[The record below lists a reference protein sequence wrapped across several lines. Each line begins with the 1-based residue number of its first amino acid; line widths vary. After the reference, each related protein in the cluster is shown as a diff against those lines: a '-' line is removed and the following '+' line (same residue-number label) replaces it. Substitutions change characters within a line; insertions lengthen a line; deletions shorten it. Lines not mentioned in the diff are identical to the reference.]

1 MFHFFRCLLNSLF
14 STEKNRPQQLKHTP
28 LRTVHT
34 QTGITGKA
42 LLILFLAMSSLNA
55 QDVAE
60 SGVLDLRSFGFSES
74 EPIPLNG
81 EWEFYW
87 KELIDFKETSRE
99 VEYREFPHMWQN
111 EEELSS
117 FGFAS
122 YRLKILLPKN
132 YPALAF
138 TIPDMYTAYSFY
150 VDSVLIASNGVV
162 GKTKETHVPKWVP
175 RTIPLDQFNKES
187 IEIVLHISNFE
198 HKKGGARLPIY
209 FGSEVKLVEKREKK
223 LGYAFILTGSLIM
236 GGLFFFGLY
245 LFGRDEKPILY
256 FSLFCICYSYRV
268 FGTELYPLH
277 LFMENVSWIIT
288 LKAEYIT
295 LYLSPVFFGLFVRHL
310 YEEESSKKIIYGLN
324 SFFLALAII
333 ALLTPAYYFTQL
345 INVFFSVMPI
355 YILYASWVF
364 FKAVFNRNES
374 AKYAIASGIV
384 IFMVFI
390 HNLLEYFVIIQEN
403 LLLNLIGYMLF
414 FFLQSLILSNRFG
427 SSLRKAKEKA
437 EQASIAKSQFLST
450 MGHELRT
457 PLNAIIGFSELLADS
472 KSNEDRI
479 EFSNII
485 KKSGESLLGVINNI
499 LDFSKIDTG
508 NTEIDF
514 EKVQLEEFLKD
525 TIQILSALNESN
537 KVELLSKY
545 SVGVEKHFMI
555 DPVRLR
561 QVLINLIGNA
571 LKFTEEGEIIV
582 EVKEHKDSSSKSNLV
597 FSIKDTG
604 VGIPD
609 DKMNLLFKEFSQID
623 SAKNRRYSGSGLG
636 LAISKRL
643 VHQMGGD
650 IWVENNHTQGA
661 TFSFTI
667 QAEQLKIVDYEK
679 KELAPIVTDSKKSIS
694 RILLA
699 EDNIFNQKVAEKML
713 ERIGYEVEIVN
724 NGFEAVEKSSNNE
737 YDLILMDMEMPGL
750 DGIEA
755 ARQILN
761 NDTIKNKPVII
772 SMTANVSPEDK
783 ERCLEAGM
791 VDFISKPVTLEVL
804 NGTIKKY
811 LGG

>member
-1 MFHFFRCLLNSLF
+1 MQR
-14 STEKNRPQQLKHTP
+14 K
-28 LRTVHT
+28 
-34 QTGITGKA
+34 TGVIGKI
-42 LLILFLAMSSLNA
+42 LLILFFSISSLNA
-55 QDVAE
+55 QEVAE
-60 SGVLDLRSFGFSES
+60 SGVIDLRGTDFTES

-81 EWEFYW
+81 EWEFFW
-87 KELIDFKETSRE
+87 KQLVDFENVSKDI
-99 VEYREFPHMWQN
+99 EYREFPHMWQS
-111 EEELSS
+111 EEGLSS

-122 YRLKILLPKN
+122 YRLKILLPKD

-138 TIPDMYTAYSFY
+138 SIPDLYTAYNLY
-150 VDSVLIASNGVV
+150 ADTVLIASNGVV
-162 GKTKETHVPKWVP
+162 GTTKETHIPKW
-175 RTIPLDQFNKES
+175 IPKTVALDQFDKDS
-187 IEIVLHISNFE
+187 IEIVLQISNFQ

-209 FGSEVKLVEKREKK
+209 FGSESQLIEKREKK
-223 LGYAFILTGSLIM
+223 LGYAFILTGSLVM

-256 FSLFCICYSYRV
+256 FSLFCLCYSYRV

-277 LFMENVSWIIT
+277 LYLENIPWIVT
-288 LKAEYIT
+288 LKLEYIS
-295 LYLSPVFFGLFVRHL
+295 LYLSPVLFGLFILHL
-310 YEEESSKKIIYGLN
+310 YTQEASNKIIHGFN
-324 SFFLALAII
+324 SFFLVLAAI
-333 ALLTPAYYFTQL
+333 ALLTPALYFTQL
-345 INVFFSVMPI
+345 INIFFSAIPI
-355 YILYASWVF
+355 YIFYSSWVF
-364 FKAVFNRNES
+364 LKAVLNKNES

-384 IFMVFI
+384 IFMVFF

-403 LLLNLIGYMLF
+403 LLLNLFGYLLF

-457 PLNAIIGFSELLADS
+457 PLNAIIGFSELLADT

-508 NTEIDF
+508 NIQLNY
-514 EKVQLEEFLKD
+514 EKVQLDVFLED

-537 KVELLSKY
+537 KVKLVSKY
-545 SVGVEKHFMI
+545 SVGDQRRFMI

-571 LKFTEEGEIIV
+571 LKFTEEGKIIV
-582 EVKEHKDSSSKSNLV
+582 EVKEGTSLLKNGNLL

-604 VGIPD
+604 VGIPE
-609 DKMNLLFKEFSQID
+609 DKMSLLFKEFSQID
-623 SAKNRRYSGSGLG
+623 SARNRRYSGSGLG

-643 VHQMGGD
+643 VNNMGGD
-650 IWVENNHTQGA
+650 IWVENNVTKGA

-667 QAEQLKIVDYEK
+667 ESEKLKESDSVESNLDSIEVENK
-679 KELAPIVTDSKKSIS
+679 KNLS

-699 EDNIFNQKVAEKML
+699 EDNVFNQKVAEKML
-713 ERIGYEVEIVN
+713 ERLGYAVKIVSD
-724 NGFEAVEKSSNNE
+724 GFEAVEEVSKNK

-755 ARQILN
+755 SKKILSE
-761 NDTIKNKPVII
+761 DEIKQKPVIV
-772 SMTANVSPEDK
+772 SMTANVSKEDK
-783 ERCLEAGM
+783 ARCLEAGM
-791 VDFISKPVTLEVL
+791 SDFISKPVTLEVL
-804 NGTIKKY
+804 ENTIKKY
-811 LGG
+811 LGD